1 MTKILGS
8 ALLSSVS
15 LMERGTCVRL
25 GTRGRAILVK
35 QCETAAAGA
44 PGCPCPGVSGL
55 WLVDR
60 VSLRA
65 SSIAASLC
73 AVGAVKTV
81 GDLGLAIWWHVSPV
95 ICGITADLFSWV
107 QNRQDYGFTAL
118 IGLPP
123 ERHKTE
129 VQHIPLHYAVLWS
142 NTTKRRMHVYEHD
155 DAACRRTL
163 GSLASVAEDVR
174 EALYSKD

>member
-1 MTKILGS
+1 
-8 ALLSSVS
+8 
-15 LMERGTCVRL
+15 
-25 GTRGRAILVK
+25 
-35 QCETAAAGA
+35 
-44 PGCPCPGVSGL
+44 
-55 WLVDR
+55 
-60 VSLRA
+60 
-65 SSIAASLC
+65 
-73 AVGAVKTV
+73 
-81 GDLGLAIWWHVSPV
+81 
-95 ICGITADLFSWV
+95 
-107 QNRQDYGFTAL
+107 NRQDYGFTAL

>member
-1 MTKILGS
+1 
-8 ALLSSVS
+8 
-15 LMERGTCVRL
+15 MERGTCVRL

-73 AVGAVKTV
+73 VSASDGPGAVLLDGSIGCWSGEDCRGSRV
-81 GDLGLAIWWHVSPV
+81 LAFYF
-95 ICGITADLFSWV
+95 FS
-107 QNRQDYGFTAL
+107 
-118 IGLPP
+118 
-123 ERHKTE
+123 
-129 VQHIPLHYAVLWS
+129 
-142 NTTKRRMHVYEHD
+142 
-155 DAACRRTL
+155 
-163 GSLASVAEDVR
+163 
-174 EALYSKD
+174 